1 MNNLSNNSILSV
13 CNWSNSFILNLSYSH
28 CPVSFTP
35 ISANFEIFQVYVSA
49 KCLLHLKCFFFN
61 LSLALLKILYIT
73 FILLDFIW
81 CSDTVIRFHFLVL
94 PKYRNMVF
102 FKSFKM
108 WHLVSDI
115 SHAYNASAIS
125 LKLAINLNAISR

>member
-1 MNNLSNNSILSV
+1 MNNLSNISILSV

-28 CPVSFTP
+28 CPKSF

-49 KCLLHLKCFFFN
+49 KCLLHLKCFFFQFVFSFIKN
-61 LSLALLKILYIT
+61 LIYT

-81 CSDTVIRFHFLVL
+81 CSDIAIRCHFLVL
-94 PKYRNMVF
+94 PKYRNMF
-102 FKSFKM
+102 FLKSFKM